1 MWLAG
6 GSGVSSG
13 SGAAMGQRAN
23 VKLDGIETRIFSSF
37 YSQVGT
43 RWELLRSF
51 YIVSN

>member
-23 VKLDGIETRIFSSF
+23 VKPDGIETRIFSSF

-43 RWELLRSF
+43 RGELLRSF